1 MERKKILFE
10 VEFEPAKIR
19 HAYVTCPECGKKF
32 NANDIKDDNAWIDD
46 EFDLTRASYSC
57 PCCSNTFGVSRGAFY
72 DYDVDY
78 KVYNHEVK
86 EVGYPEC
93 AKGALQRKEV
103 WE

>member
-1 MERKKILFE
+1 MEEKKILFE

-32 NANDIKDDNAWIDD
+32 SAYDIKNCNGWIDD
-46 EFDLTRASYSC
+46 EFDLLYTSYDC
-57 PCCSNTFGVSRGAFY
+57 PCCSSTFGVSRGALN
-72 DYDVDY
+72 DYDVGY
-78 KVYNHEVK
+78 KTYKHVVK

-93 AKGALQRKEV
+93 AEGALHRKEV